1 MSLFDLIPSAQAQTT
16 GAAPAQD
23 GMAGLLQGPL
33 PMILMIGL
41 VFYFLVF
48 RPQQT
53 RAKEHKKLLSELKR
67 GDNVVTQGGLL
78 GTVAR
83 IVSDDEVQLEIA
95 EGVKVRV
102 VRSTIT
108 AVTGKGAPR
117 TDDEPAAKP
126 ARKGKTPPASKIAA
140 EKAEAEKVAAETKA
154 ADETTPANS

>member
-1 MSLFDLIPSAQAQTT
+1 MSLFELIPSAYAQS
-16 GAAPAQD
+16 GNAAPAPD
-23 GMAGLLQGPL
+23 GLAQLLQGPL

-53 RAKEHKKLLSELKR
+53 RAKDHRKLLSELKR
-67 GDNVVTQGGLL
+67 GDNVVTQGGII

-95 EGVKVRV
+95 EGVRVRI

-108 AVTGKGAPR
+108 AVTGKGTPR
-117 TDDEPAAKP
+117 SDDEAGAK
-126 ARKGKTPPASKIAA
+126 AVRRGKTPPAN
-140 EKAEAEKVAAETKA
+140 KA
-154 ADETTPANS
+154 ANESDPANL

>member
-1 MSLFDLIPSAQAQTT
+1 MAQ
-16 GAAPAQD
+16 
-23 GMAGLLQGPL
+23 LLQGPL

-53 RAKEHKKLLSELKR
+53 RAKEHKKLLSDLKR

-78 GTVAR
+78 GTVVR
-83 IVSDDEVQLEIA
+83 VTSDDEVQLEIA
-95 EGVKVRV
+95 EGVRVRV

-108 AVTGKGAPR
+108 AITGKGTPR

-126 ARKGKTPPASKIAA
+126 ARKGKTPPASKVAA
-140 EKAEAEKVAAETKA
+140 EKAAAGTKA
-154 ADETTPANS
+154 EENTPANS